1 MNSEQIKLLRDNA
14 KLAESD
20 RSWASLSRFLALVN
34 PQDIVSLCD
43 ELLALRAGNSKTPS
57 IRPSKQALEQR
68 FNAEV
73 MVPAC
78 DKIKNGY
85 AIRYAGFTFDENKS
99 GPEEGLEWTPQERHI
114 HQLRK
119 TGELNAFILQLEQE
133 ATIPTWKLTVE
144 VGKRKNYEG
153 TLIFRYIREDH
164 ATSQQLSFL

>member
-1 MNSEQIKLLRDNA
+1 MNTEQVKLLRDSA
-14 KLAESD
+14 KLAELD
-20 RSWASLSRFLALVN
+20 RSWASLNRFLSLVN

-43 ELLALRAGNSKTPS
+43 ELLALRAGNAKTPS
-57 IRPSKQALEQR
+57 IRPSKQALEQLL
-68 FNAEV
+68 NAEV

-85 AIRYAGFTFDENKS
+85 AIRYAGFSFDETKN
-99 GPEEGLEWTPQERHI
+99 GPEEGLEWTAQERYI
-114 HQLRK
+114 HQLRQS
-119 TGELNAFILQLEQE
+119 GELNRFIQQLEQE
-133 ATIPTWKLTVE
+133 AAIPTWKLSVE